1 MSTKISL
8 QAIVPETLSGK
19 RLDQAAALLFPDYSR
34 GRIQSWIKEGTLLVN
49 NAVLRSKDK
58 TYEGDVLSLD
68 TELVEEEAWGAEPK
82 ELDIVYEDDDVI
94 VLNKAIDTVVH
105 PAAGNRSGTLLNG
118 LLHYCPSLKEIPR
131 AGIVHRLDKDTS
143 GLMVVAKTLQAH
155 RVLVKQLQKREVN
168 REYEAVVVGVMT
180 GGGTVD
186 LPLGRHPINRQK
198 RAVLANGKDSVTHYR
213 VLNRYR
219 AHTHILVK
227 LETGRTHQI
236 RVHMSHMRYPL
247 VGDQLYG
254 GRLQIPKACSGA
266 LAKELK
272 LYKQQALHARRLGF
286 LHPRTGEECQWECE
300 LPPQMQSLLSVLAED
315 M

>member
-286 LHPRTGEECQWECE
+286 LHPRTGEECLWECE

>member
-8 QAIVPETLSGK
+8 QATVPQDLSGK

-34 GRIQSWIKEGTLLVN
+34 GRIQLWIKEGTLLVN

-68 TELVEEEAWGAEPK
+68 TELVEEEAWVAEPK
-82 ELDIVYEDDDVI
+82 DLDIVYEDDDII

-143 GLMVVAKTLQAH
+143 GLMVVAKTLQSH
-155 RVLVKQLQKREVN
+155 KVLVKQLQKREVN
-168 REYEAVVVGVMT
+168 REYEAIVVGVMT
-180 GGGTVD
+180 GGGTID

-198 RAVLANGKDSVTHYR
+198 RAVLENGKDSVTHYR
-213 VLNRYR
+213 VLGRYR

-247 VGDQLYG
+247 VGDQLYA

-272 LYKQQALHARRLGF
+272 RYKHQALHARRLGL
-286 LHPRTGEECQWECE
+286 LHPRTGEECLWESE
-300 LPPQMQSLLSVLAED
+300 LPEQMQSLLSALADD